1 MAGQRD
7 LKKHLI
13 GIQTTGKLANA
24 MKTVATAKF
33 SRLSAIN
40 SNIQEY
46 SVRCGEI
53 LKNFGN
59 EALFGDIGGGDGV
72 LYIMFTGNKGLCGG
86 YNSELCTYFEELEK
100 EEKYKLIVCGK
111 KGAEL
116 CRAKGIDATAFDIPD
131 MPSYTDADRLYKLIA
146 EEHPKYGTVKLVYRS
161 FKNIMTQI
169 STVSQLLPVG
179 EGCNTE
185 DVLFL
190 PSREEAEA
198 NIAMTCLKARLFGV
212 MIEVQTGVQAATLM
226 TMRNAADNAAEEA
239 IKTETALNRIRQN
252 ELTTDVLESAA
263 GAAGNFYS

>member
-40 SNIQEY
+40 SDIQEY
-46 SVRCGEI
+46 SIRCGEI
-53 LKNFGN
+53 LKDFGN
-59 EALFGDIGGGDGV
+59 EALFGDIRGGDGC
-72 LYIMFTGNKGLCGG
+72 LYILFTGNKGLCGG
-86 YNSELCTYFEELEK
+86 YNSELCTFFEELEK
-100 EEKYKLIVCGK
+100 EEKHKLVVCGK

-116 CRAKGIDATAFDIPD
+116 CRAKGIKAVSFDIPD
-131 MPSYTDADRLYKLIA
+131 MPSYTDAGRLYELIA
-146 EEHPKYGTVKLVYRS
+146 AEHPKYGTVKLVYRN

-169 STVSQLLPVG
+169 PTVSQLLPADS
-179 EGCNTE
+179 GCNTE
-185 DVLFL
+185 DVLFF
-190 PSREEAEA
+190 PSREEAEMPLA
-198 NIAMTCLKARLFGV
+198 VLCLRARIYGV
-212 MIEVQTGVQAATLM
+212 MIEAATGVQAATLM

-239 IKTETALNRIRQN
+239 LKTETALNRIRQN

-263 GAAGNFYS
+263 GLGDNFYS